1 MSAEIA
7 EQPIVVCDEDVRE
20 LRAVLASGAGA
31 RDRDAVERLES
42 ELDRATVVPR
52 AQLPTDVVAMNSTVE
67 FEDAN
72 SRRRQLVQLV
82 YPSRAEPA
90 KGRISV
96 VAPVG
101 AALLGLRVGQCLDWP
116 VPRGIVRVRI
126 LRVIQAFQAGPP
138 KLA

>member
-1 MSAEIA
+1 MEALAEAIVVSAE
-7 EQPIVVCDEDVRE
+7 DLRE
-20 LRAVLASGAGA
+20 LRGLLALSAGA

-52 AQLPTDVVAMNSTVE
+52 AELPGDVVAMNSTVE
-67 FEDAN
+67 FEDACTH
-72 SRRRQLVQLV
+72 RRQVVQLV
-82 YPSRAEPA
+82 FPALAAPA

-116 VPRGIVRVRI
+116 VPRGTVRVRI
-126 LRVIQAFQAGPP
+126 LRVVQASVSGPP
-138 KLA
+138 RLG